1 MDPLLAA
8 ALTALDVTETP
19 QPLSPHH
26 TDAWRTTDWK
36 IKTAVNP
43 GGTASLLHEARAV
56 ALLREA
62 GLTTMTAA
70 HGESDG
76 GAWAAFGWLPGT
88 TLWQWCR
95 PTRDNTAPADFAGRL
110 RAVAAAAF
118 TALESRHAAGWRHGD
133 IHPDNILI
141 SPDESRV
148 DLIDHDLAH
157 HPRLLPLPGP
167 YRGGGDQ
174 ATAPE
179 IARRL
184 LDTAPDVD
192 LELTDAAEIYS
203 LGAAIRWAWTGATPA
218 TDRMAGPGVAPGD
231 VLEDIATTRRR
242 VPLTDARPWVDAEL
256 EALIDT
262 AMTLEP
268 GERTVA
274 GALARLSPRRPS
286 LPRA

>member
-1 MDPLLAA
+1 MDPLLEA
-8 ALTALDVTETP
+8 ALTALDVTEAP

-26 TDAWRTTDWK
+26 TTAWRTTDWK
-36 IKTAVNP
+36 IKTATKPAAV
-43 GGTASLLHEARAV
+43 ASLAHEARAV

-62 GLTTMTAA
+62 GLTAMPAV
-70 HGESDG
+70 HGEGPG

-95 PTRDNTAPADFAGRL
+95 PARETAAPADFAQRL
-110 RAVAAAAF
+110 QAVTAGAF
-118 TALESRHAAGWRHGD
+118 AALESRHAAGWRHGD

-141 SPDESRV
+141 SPDESRI

-157 HPRLLPLPGP
+157 HPSLLPLPGP

-184 LDTAPDVD
+184 LDTPADVD
-192 LELTDAAEIYS
+192 LQLSEAAEIYS
-203 LGAAIRWAWTGATPA
+203 LGAAIRWAWTGTTPA
-218 TDRMAGPGVAPGD
+218 TDRMAGPDATPGD
-231 VLEDIATTRRR
+231 VLEDIATGRRR
-242 VPLTDARPWVDAEL
+242 VPLADVRPWVDPEL

-262 AMTLEP
+262 AMALDP
-268 GERTVA
+268 AERAVRT
-274 GALARLSPRRPS
+274 GALSRR
-286 LPRA
+286 